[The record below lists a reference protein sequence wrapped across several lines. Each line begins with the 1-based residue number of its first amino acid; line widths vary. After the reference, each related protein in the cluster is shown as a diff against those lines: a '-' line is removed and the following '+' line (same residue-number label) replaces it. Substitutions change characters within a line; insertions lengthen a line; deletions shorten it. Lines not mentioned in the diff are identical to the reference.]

1 MRKIDV
7 SVNGKWLSEEIEGF
21 VATDLSERELHSR
34 KALSDSVKGIDGA
47 SFISS
52 AYPDRVL
59 KVGYCI
65 QAPNN
70 KARGSR
76 YNKLASLLNFEQGKV
91 IFSDEPDK
99 FFIATPV
106 SSDAKTIEFLCCD
119 PYKYST
125 VQKEFT
131 AENGIFTIEN
141 EGFPCEIEYE
151 IKCETDN
158 GFISIVSDQGAIELG
173 NRLDVDIETYET
185 TEKVITME
193 DVYSA
198 SDFNGPTYLNPERTT
213 AGSVRKTTASADEP
227 MADGSKGPVDW
238 LDLESAG
245 TGSGWHGGSKMVPV
259 RTDSSGETG
268 AADFD
273 CYFYHWFEKGDLGQ
287 IGEQSITWLTADNQ
301 VIAAVKLYADVI
313 GTNHAK
319 AQWNIGNRI
328 IRLTDFESNS
338 SFLGNAFGSGCRGHD
353 MLRKEGEKLTYY
365 YGGQYMNAIAPEI
378 KDMKCAKVQFCIL
391 VHRNEPNLTRNYI
404 RSFEMTKLGVTGYR
418 DAKNRYPAGC
428 TIRIRQ
434 GKPYRDGMYVPGEEI
449 LGSTYFK
456 APSGTS
462 TIRIR
467 LSDWA
472 GQYEA
477 KARIRERWI

>member
-1 MRKIDV
+1 
-7 SVNGKWLSEEIEGF
+7 
-21 VATDLSERELHSR
+21 
-34 KALSDSVKGIDGA
+34 
-47 SFISS
+47 
-52 AYPDRVL
+52 
-59 KVGYCI
+59 
-65 QAPNN
+65 
-70 KARGSR
+70 
-76 YNKLASLLNFEQGKV
+76 
-91 IFSDEPDK
+91 
-99 FFIATPV
+99 
-106 SSDAKTIEFLCCD
+106 
-119 PYKYST
+119 
-125 VQKEFT
+125 
-131 AENGIFTIEN
+131 
-141 EGFPCEIEYE
+141 
-151 IKCETDN
+151 
-158 GFISIVSDQGAIELG
+158 
-173 NRLDVDIETYET
+173 
-185 TEKVITME
+185 
-193 DVYSA
+193 
-198 SDFNGPTYLNPERTT
+198 
-213 AGSVRKTTASADEP
+213 
-227 MADGSKGPVDW
+227 
-238 LDLESAG
+238 
-245 TGSGWHGGSKMVPV
+245 MVPV